1 MPLDNLVNSRIRT
14 ANRLSALKVAKL
26 KEPGLYEDG
35 QVSDLS
41 LLLQEPSDGSFD

>member
-26 KEPGLYEDG
+26 KEPASTKMG